1 VAKKYILTGA
11 GNAFG
16 KQVKFFIFGDSEEV
30 GDFITM
36 SNLDIYVYIDNKL
49 QTNERLGQFKDACF
63 TVHRPS
69 RKGKMYRPN
78 TVGAENIEV
87 KIEASNHYY
96 NIIETNKDLLTFM
109 KELS

>member
-1 VAKKYILTGA
+1 MAKKYILTGQ
-11 GNAFG
+11 GSGFG
-16 KQVKFFIFGDSEEV
+16 KDVKFFIFGDSEEV

-36 SNLDIYVYIDNKL
+36 SNLDIYVYVDEKL

-63 TVHRPS
+63 TVHKTS

-78 TVGAENIEV
+78 TPGAENIEV

-96 NIIETNKDLLTFM
+96 NIVETSKDILTFM
-109 KELS
+109 KELT